1 MGVNRSMKLQYWHA
15 NSGTIVPRSG
25 RKERGDITNQN
36 RLALM
41 TLVSGVAMASALA
54 LLIGWSMFHI
64 ISDFKSA
71 AMLKARNHE
80 VVATLNKLQIHLT
93 NAEKSERGYILGGEL
108 AATPYVDAVEE
119 VRWTTDLIH
128 ALASKDPFQRDKAV
142 QLEQLVEARL
152 ATLQFLVEMRESGNM
167 QSAHLLMSPE
177 QDKLETERINNVL
190 KEMETYENTR
200 LDEAL
205 HVRDNAYGKMW
216 AMLAAVTFALFG
228 GAVWQYRRVNRIV
241 HQAAESN
248 AEMRHL
254 ANHDVLTGLPN
265 RRLLQD
271 RLDAHIASAGT
282 NGLSL
287 AVMYM
292 DLDGFKKVNDTIGHD
307 AGDELLQSVARRL
320 RAAIRSS
327 DTVARIGGDEF
338 IVVVPEL
345 DGPAMIAQIA
355 GTLVD
360 AISKP
365 YSIKGRTL
373 SVSTSIGISVY
384 PDNGTSSGELMHV
397 ADQALNQAKNSG
409 KNRYRFALNPVPAT
423 VNA

>member
-1 MGVNRSMKLQYWHA
+1 MGEIRSMKLQYWHA
-15 NSGTIVPRSG
+15 NSGAMLSRSG
-25 RKERGDITNQN
+25 RKERGSASNQN
-36 RLALM
+36 RLALT
-41 TLVSGVAMASALA
+41 TLVSGVVMASVLA
-54 LLIGWSMFHI
+54 LLIGWSMFDI

-93 NAEKSERGYILGGEL
+93 NAEKSQRGYILGGEL
-108 AATPYVDAVEE
+108 GATPYVDAVEE

-142 QLEQLVEARL
+142 QLEKHVEARL
-152 ATLQFLVEMRESGNM
+152 ATLQFLVELRDAGNT
-167 QSAHLLMSPE
+167 QSAHLMMSGE
-177 QDKLETERINNVL
+177 QDKIETERINNVL

-205 HVRDNAYGKMW
+205 HVRDNAYDKMW
-216 AMLAAVTFALFG
+216 IMLAAVTLALFG
-228 GAVWQYRRVNRIV
+228 GAVWQYRRVNRIM

-248 AEMRHL
+248 AEMQHL

-271 RLDAHIASAGT
+271 RLDAHIAAAGKD
-282 NGLSL
+282 GLSL

-320 RAAIRSS
+320 KAAIRSS

-345 DGPAMIAQIA
+345 DGPATVAQIA

-365 YSIKGRTL
+365 YSIKGRTI
-373 SVSTSIGISVY
+373 SVSASIGISVC
-384 PDNGTSSGELMHV
+384 PDNGTSSAELMNI

-409 KNRYRFALNPVPAT
+409 KNRYRFAFNAIPASIDG
-423 VNA
+423 